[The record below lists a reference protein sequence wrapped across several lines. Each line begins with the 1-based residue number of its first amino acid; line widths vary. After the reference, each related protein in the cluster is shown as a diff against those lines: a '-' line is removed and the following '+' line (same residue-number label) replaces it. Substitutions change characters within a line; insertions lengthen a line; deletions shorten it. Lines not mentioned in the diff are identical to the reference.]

1 MGPAGG
7 KVNTRRRD
15 REGLQGGG
23 NPGPARGPG
32 HLLWA
37 AMLAC
42 CVLWAGIPLA
52 QAADGSGQEL
62 AQRVYDRPDGEDVTT
77 RGTMVLQE
85 AGRDPRVR
93 RMVTYQRDV
102 SAGETHSLIRFT
114 APADIAGTGLLTLD
128 HADGSSDQWIYLSA
142 LDRNRRIPSAR
153 RGGRFVGSDLYF
165 EDLQDRR
172 PDEDRHRLLGEDE
185 IEGVAT
191 LKLESVPVDPGESA
205 YARRVSWIHEPSLIP
220 LRIDFYLPGQ
230 EETPA
235 KRLQVHRIER
245 IQGYWTVMDST
256 MTDLDSGHRTRMT
269 AEEVTYD
276 RDLPEALF
284 TPRAL
289 SDPEME
295 SRYRP

>member
-1 MGPAGG
+1 MPPAWGEDG
-7 KVNTRRRD
+7 KGR
-15 REGLQGGG
+15 
-23 NPGPARGPG
+23 
-32 HLLWA
+32 
-37 AMLAC
+37 
-42 CVLWAGIPLA
+42 
-52 QAADGSGQEL
+52 EL
-62 AQRVYDRPDGEDVTT
+62 AQRVHDRADGEDVTT

-85 AGRDPRVR
+85 EGRDPRVR
-93 RMVTYQRDV
+93 RMVTYQQD
-102 SAGETHSLIRFT
+102 AAPGETRSLIRFT
-114 APADIAGTGLLTLD
+114 APADIEDTGLLTLD

-172 PDEDRHRLLGEDE
+172 PDEDTHRLQGEAE
-185 IEGVAT
+185 IEGVTT

-220 LRIDFYLPGQ
+220 LRIDFYLPGR

-235 KRLQVHRIER
+235 KRLEVHRIQE

-269 AEEVTYD
+269 AEEVLYD
-276 RDLPEALF
+276 RDLPESLF
-284 TPRAL
+284 SPRAL
-289 SDPEME
+289 SDPGME
-295 SRYRP
+295 SGYRP